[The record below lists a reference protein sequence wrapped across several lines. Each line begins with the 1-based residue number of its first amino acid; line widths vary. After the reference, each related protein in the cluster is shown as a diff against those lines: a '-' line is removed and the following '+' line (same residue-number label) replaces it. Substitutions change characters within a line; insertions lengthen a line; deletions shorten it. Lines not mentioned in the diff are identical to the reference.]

1 MTRFRPGLFL
11 SARLRDPALLKPVSD
26 GLTSLSLSR
35 DSSYA
40 LSRWTSVTQT
50 FLTVTGIVVMPTVE
64 TCLEIDLEMRLEI
77 DLEMHLGICTL
88 SKTDENSCQ
97 MI

>member
-1 MTRFRPGLFL
+1 
-11 SARLRDPALLKPVSD
+11 
-26 GLTSLSLSR
+26 
-35 DSSYA
+35 
-40 LSRWTSVTQT
+40 
-50 FLTVTGIVVMPTVE
+50 MPTVE